1 MGESHIDRSH
11 VCPSPW
17 PGGWWH
23 LSDIVSQMY
32 ISSVALLKT
41 VACNREQA
49 YLISP
54 EQHDASALHHL
65 LTMLTRQKADMFRAE
80 ENFVSDGRYYPAGTI
95 IVPLN
100 QPNYGAR
107 RMLFE

>member
-1 MGESHIDRSH
+1 MGSSHIDRSH

-32 ISSVALLKT
+32 IVSV
-41 VACNREQA
+41 
-49 YLISP
+49 
-54 EQHDASALHHL
+54 ALHHL